1 MSSNPKIFDS
11 PAAKRLITIWGARYL
26 ADLSELSN
34 HSSPPLQGQLREAAL
49 KKGRDHTAQKLHG
62 RLIEKQCSLAAV
74 RVKELYSKYD
84 TSVFLETAHIAKFL
98 SRLYLKLLEAYA
110 DFVPIAMA
118 PAGESWEEMENIS
131 LDTWGVPNI
140 VKLADALRTLLL
152 ELQQQYV
159 LPKNWQ
165 SLGFLTTQINLSNS
179 LLLQLLTSAEQAL
192 ITPYF
197 KFLEEYVAI
206 PWQRLC
212 LAADKYPRNSIS
224 IMIVENMLPLA
235 TNISKTVY
243 RKWCKRFST
252 YSSTRGDLSNPNI
265 IHSCIRD
272 FDMFQV
278 YLWVCFLEGNLS
290 FIQQE
295 LSPLCIIVFHTLGIP
310 WEMTLE
316 GTIFLMHEI
325 LNQLESHQ
333 KDLVRPYTQEM
344 INVFMAQS

>member
-1 MSSNPKIFDS
+1 MSSNAQIFDS
-11 PAAKRLITIWGARYL
+11 PAAKRLISIWGARYL
-26 ADLSELSN
+26 TDLSESSN
-34 HSSPPLQGQLREAAL
+34 HRNPPIRAQLREAAL
-49 KKGRDHTAQKLHG
+49 TKGRAHTIQKLHG
-62 RLIEKQCSLAAV
+62 RLIEQQCSLAAV
-74 RVKELYSKYD
+74 RVKDLYSKYD
-84 TSVFLETAHIAKFL
+84 ASVFLETAHIAKFL
-98 SRLYLKLLEAYA
+98 SRLYLKLLEAYS

-118 PAGESWEEMENIS
+118 LEGESWEEMENVS

-140 VKLADALRTLLL
+140 VKLANALRTLLI

-165 SLGFLTTQINLSNS
+165 SLGFLTTQINFSNS
-179 LLLQLLTSAEQAL
+179 LLLQLLTPAEQAL
-192 ITPYF
+192 ITPYLR
-197 KFLEEYVAI
+197 FLEEYVSI

-224 IMIVENMLPLA
+224 IMILESMLPLV
-235 TNISKTVY
+235 TKISKTVHG
-243 RKWCKRFST
+243 KWCERFST
-252 YSSTRGDLSNPNI
+252 YSSRRGDLNNPSI
-265 IHSCIRD
+265 IHSCVRD

-290 FIQQE
+290 FVQQE

-310 WEMTLE
+310 WEMTFE

-344 INVFMAQS
+344 INVFMAQT